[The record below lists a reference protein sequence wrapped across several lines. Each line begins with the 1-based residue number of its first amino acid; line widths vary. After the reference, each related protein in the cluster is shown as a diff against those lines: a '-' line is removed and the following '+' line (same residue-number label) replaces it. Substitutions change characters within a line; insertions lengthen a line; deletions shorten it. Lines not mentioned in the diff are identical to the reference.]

1 MSGPR
6 RWFAHAGTAVLIGA
20 GGLRCSVAWGPD
32 IEPEDEA

>member
-6 RWFAHAGTAVLIGA
+6 RRFAHGGTAVLIGA
-20 GGLRCSVAWGPD
+20 GGARYSVAWGPD